1 MDIPICRKGKK
12 KNRKKNCLFLF
23 PNTSSIDEEK
33 KKKTN
38 TLPKNRGLKNN
49 NNNNNNTIYVISIDK
64 ARRLASKQIKE
75 TVIKAARAQ
84 NTVNK
89 LLHTQKKKKR
99 FLLVHKERKNRNRNP
114 PPKKKERNEKK
125 KKKGAQYVRGKAET
139 NKQTKQQKRK
149 MRTIYCQAEKLRHSQ
164 RSVRTEHLI
173 RQSLAK
179 LKSALFRK
187 KKTGKKRS
195 AQ

>member
-1 MDIPICRKGKK
+1 MRKK
-12 KNRKKNCLFLF
+12 KLGGHNMLEAKPR
-23 PNTSSIDEEK
+23 
-33 KKKTN
+33 
-38 TLPKNRGLKNN
+38 
-49 NNNNNNTIYVISIDK
+49 
-64 ARRLASKQIKE
+64 Q
-75 TVIKAARAQ
+75 
-84 NTVNK
+84 
-89 LLHTQKKKKR
+89 
-99 FLLVHKERKNRNRNP
+99 
-114 PPKKKERNEKK
+114 
-125 KKKGAQYVRGKAET
+125 T
-139 NKQTKQQKRK
+139 NKQNNKKK